1 LGTISDGSFHARG
14 RLWLEGY
21 FVSDDDHGEPT
32 ADRGY
37 PHHARDRAAGD
48 KRRAQLLEAAIT
60 ELATHGWHA
69 ASVRSVAERTGIQPS
84 GVLYHFPSKPSLL
97 LAALEHSDARARQ
110 VIEATTGAPDPGGAV
125 ALDGVLAVMRLYTDH
140 PELARL
146 SIGVAQEASVTEHP
160 AADWARS
167 RRAAIRDSLT
177 QALAMPDAGLRGD
190 LDPRAEAIRLFA
202 LIEGVISHW
211 LSDPDALDPLDI
223 VTDHVATL
231 RAPGPV
237 PD

>member
-1 LGTISDGSFHARG
+1 
-14 RLWLEGY
+14 
-21 FVSDDDHGEPT
+21 VSDDDSREPT
-32 ADRGY
+32 AERGY

-48 KRRAQLLEAAIT
+48 KRRVQLLEAAIT

-97 LAALEHSDARARQ
+97 LAALEHSDAMARQ
-110 VIEATTGAPDPGGAV
+110 MIEATTGAPDPGGAV
-125 ALDGVLAVMRLYTDH
+125 ALDGVLAVVRLYTDY

-146 SIGVAQEASVTEHP
+146 SIGVAQEASVATHP

-167 RRAAIRDSLT
+167 RRTAIRDSLER
-177 QALAMPDAGLRGD
+177 AIAMPDAGLRGD

-202 LIEGVISHW
+202 LIEGVIAHW
-211 LSDPDALDPLDI
+211 LSDPDALDPVDI
-223 VTDHVATL
+223 VLDHIAGL
-231 RAPGPV
+231 RAPESV
-237 PD
+237 AD